1 MPRSLSLPFLAIAP
15 LALACGGSPSS
26 GSPGSG
32 AAHTAAA
39 NAPTEPDALIV
50 CPSGETLEGADVS
63 SHDGTVDWAALKA
76 SGRSF
81 AFARVADGSTFLDPT
96 FTDNW
101 QAMKSNGFVRG
112 PYQYFRAAESA
123 FAQASVLLAAIEA
136 AGPLEPGDLPPVL
149 DLETTDGETD
159 AVVIAGA
166 QEWLAAVRAGT
177 GREPII
183 YTASGFWNYESGLPS
198 LAWLGTLWIANWGV
212 SCPALAT
219 GYTGW
224 QFWQYDDKGTAPGL
238 GSNDADLDRFNGS
251 LADLQAL
258 AARSTVQTGAIA
270 GVGEA
275 WGAK

>member
-1 MPRSLSLPFLAIAP
+1 MSRSLAPLLVALLATAP
-15 LALACGGSPSS
+15 LALACGEAPS
-26 GSPGSG
+26 GSAGDGQPH
-32 AAHTAAA
+32 AT
-39 NAPTEPDALIV
+39 TTTDPDALIV

-63 SHDGTVDWAALKA
+63 SYDGAVDWAALKA

-81 AFARVADGSTFLDPT
+81 AFARVADGSTFLDAT
-96 FTDNW
+96 FPDNW
-101 QAMKSNGFVRG
+101 QAMKINGFVRG
-112 PYQYFRAAESA
+112 PYQYFRAAESG

-136 AGPLEPGDLPPVL
+136 AGSLEPGDLPPVL

-166 QEWLAAVRAGT
+166 QEWLAAVRAAT
-177 GREPII
+177 GREPIL
-183 YTASGFWNYESGLPS
+183 YTASGFWNYESGYSS
-198 LAWLGTLWIANWGV
+198 LAWLGSLWIANWDV

-238 GSNDADLDRFNGS
+238 GSDDADLDRFNGS
-251 LADLQAL
+251 LADLRAL
-258 AARSTVQTGAIA
+258 AAMSTVRTGAIA

-275 WGAK
+275 WGAQ

>member
-1 MPRSLSLPFLAIAP
+1 MTRSLALLFMATAP
-15 LALACGGSPSS
+15 LALACGEASS
-26 GSPGSG
+26 GSAGRGDAQP
-32 AAHTAAA
+32 TAT
-39 NAPTEPDALIV
+39 TEPDALIV
-50 CPSGETLEGADVS
+50 CPTGETLEGADVS
-63 SHDGTVDWAALKA
+63 SYDGAVDWAALKA

-96 FTDNW
+96 FPDNW
-101 QAMKSNGFVRG
+101 QAMKINGFVRG

-123 FAQASVLLAAIEA
+123 FAQASVLLATIEA
-136 AGPLEPGDLPPVL
+136 AGALEPGDLPPVL

-166 QEWLAAVRAGT
+166 QEWLAAVRAAT
-177 GREPII
+177 GREPIV
-183 YTASGFWNYESGLPS
+183 YTAPGFWNDEDGYAS
-198 LAWLGTLWIANWGV
+198 LAWLGTLWIADWDV

-238 GSNDADLDRFNGS
+238 GADDADLDRFNGS

-258 AARSTVQTGAIA
+258 AAMSTVQAGAIA

-275 WGAK
+275 WGEK